1 MASLRAPA
9 LAAFRRLMR
18 AREMAFQGD
27 SEMLVQSRLAVRE
40 EFLRHKVR
48 AQQRP
53 RAERVPARIRS
64 SGRATAPCGGAVHVL
79 TVCVCGTGRAGW
91 PGTDGVAARG

>member
-9 LAAFRRLMR
+9 LAAFRRLMQ

-48 AQQRP
+48 AQHVRGRRAYQLGFEALAGPRP
-53 RAERVPARIRS
+53 LRGRS
-64 SGRATAPCGGAVHVL
+64 ACSNS
-79 TVCVCGTGRAGW
+79 VCVWHRTCRM
-91 PGTDGVAARG
+91 ARH